1 MQTGKK
7 RDGSGR
13 ARSGSKR
20 ALAPSR
26 LQAKLAG
33 RILHMLKEQG
43 AGPGHHLVEVD
54 LCQHFGVSRTPVRG
68 ALKLLAEQGAVEA
81 RANRGFVLLEPVKTA
96 PQVETVNLQ
105 DEEDRELFVAIAEA
119 RNTGRLPAECTQQEM
134 MRMFGA
140 KLPAVVRVL
149 RGLSELGLVER
160 KPGNGWSFI
169 ASINSASA
177 QAEAYA
183 FRHMLEPAA
192 LLQPGFE
199 LDREWASACRAR
211 HLVFKRKA
219 WRDTLAVEFYGMNAD
234 FHEQLA
240 RCSGNRYMLD
250 AMQRQNQVRSFLNY
264 NWEYGVSRVRAS
276 IEEHLAILD
285 AVEAGRNEQAAELM
299 RTHLLDSARTA
310 SRAPKN
316 GDDSFAK

>member
-1 MQTGKK
+1 M
-7 RDGSGR
+7 
-13 ARSGSKR
+13 
-20 ALAPSR
+20 APSR

-183 FRHMLEPAA
+183 FRYMLEPAA

-264 NWEYGVSRVRAS
+264 KWEYGVSRVRAS

-285 AVEAGRNEQAAELM
+285 AVEAGRNDQAAELM
-299 RTHLLDSARTA
+299 RAHLDTARTA
-310 SRAPKN
+310 H
-316 GDDSFAK
+316 SFEK

>member
-1 MQTGKK
+1 
-7 RDGSGR
+7 
-13 ARSGSKR
+13 
-20 ALAPSR
+20 
-26 LQAKLAG
+26 
-33 RILHMLKEQG
+33 
-43 AGPGHHLVEVD
+43 
-54 LCQHFGVSRTPVRG
+54 
-68 ALKLLAEQGAVEA
+68 
-81 RANRGFVLLEPVKTA
+81 
-96 PQVETVNLQ
+96 
-105 DEEDRELFVAIAEA
+105 
-119 RNTGRLPAECTQQEM
+119 
-134 MRMFGA
+134 MFGA

-299 RTHLLDSARTA
+299 RTHLDIARTA
-310 SRAPKN
+310 SRAPKS

>member
-1 MQTGKK
+1 M
-7 RDGSGR
+7 
-13 ARSGSKR
+13 
-20 ALAPSR
+20 APSR

-285 AVEAGRNEQAAELM
+285 AVEAGRNEQAVELM

>member
-1 MQTGKK
+1 MQTGRKS
-7 RDGSGR
+7 DGSGR
-13 ARSGSKR
+13 MKSGSKR
-20 ALAPSR
+20 TPAPSR
-26 LQAKLAG
+26 LQERLAG
-33 RILHMLKEQG
+33 RILHLLKEQG

-68 ALKLLAEQGAVEA
+68 ALKLLAARGAVEA

-119 RNTGRLPAECTQQEM
+119 RNTGRLPTECTQQEM
-134 MRMFGA
+134 VRLFGA
-140 KLPAVVRVL
+140 KLPTVVRVL

-183 FRHMLEPAA
+183 FRQMLEPSG

-199 LDREWASACRAR
+199 LDREWAAACRAR

-219 WRDTLAVEFYGMNAD
+219 WRDTLAVEFYEINAD

-240 RCSGNRYMLD
+240 RCSGNRYVHD

-264 NWEYGVSRVRAS
+264 NWVYGVSRVRAS

-285 AVEAGRNEQAAELM
+285 ALEAGRNDHAAELM
-299 RTHLLDSARTA
+299 RAHLDTAKAARRA
-310 SRAPKN
+310 SKS
-316 GDDSFAK
+316 GDDSFAA

>member
-1 MQTGKK
+1 
-7 RDGSGR
+7 
-13 ARSGSKR
+13 
-20 ALAPSR
+20 LAPSR

-68 ALKLLAEQGAVEA
+68 ALKLLAAQGAVEA

-140 KLPAVVRVL
+140 KLPTVVRVL

-264 NWEYGVSRVRAS
+264 KWEYGVSRVRAS

-299 RTHLLDSARTA
+299 RTHLEDSARTA
-310 SRAPKN
+310 RRPPKS
-316 GDDSFAK
+316 GDDAFAK